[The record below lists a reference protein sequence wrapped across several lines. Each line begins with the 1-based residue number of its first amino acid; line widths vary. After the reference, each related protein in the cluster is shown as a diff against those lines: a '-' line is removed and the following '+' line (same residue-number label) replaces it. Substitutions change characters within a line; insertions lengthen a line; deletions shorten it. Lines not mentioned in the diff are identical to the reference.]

1 MFLETLTDNWSE
13 FIEAFWMT
21 IRLSVAGGILAL
33 VLGVA
38 LAVMRVS
45 PVPILRATGTTW
57 VNLVRNTPL
66 TLIFILV
73 FFGLPKVDISLSPFK
88 VAVVALGFYTAAF
101 ICEAVRSGI
110 NSVGAGQAE
119 AARAVGMTFTQTIS
133 TVVLPQAMRSVVPPL
148 ASVLIALVKN
158 TTIAAGFGV
167 SEPGALRQALS
178 EENPVTGLSYEAMP
192 VLIWVAI
199 GFLILIL
206 PMSIAQQQL
215 ERRWRV
221 SR

>member
-1 MFLETLTDNWSE
+1 MFLDTLTDNFSE
-13 FIEAFWMT
+13 FIDAFWMT

-73 FFGLPKVDISLSPFK
+73 FFGLPKMDVSLSPYK
-88 VAVVALGFYTAAF
+88 VAVVSLGFYTAAF

-110 NSVGAGQAE
+110 NSVAPGQAE

-133 TVVLPQAMRSVVPPL
+133 TVVLPQALRSVVPPL
-148 ASVLIALVKN
+148 ASVLIALTKN

-178 EENPVTGLSYEAMP
+178 EENPITGLSYQAMP
-192 VLIWVAI
+192 VLVWVAV
-199 GFLILIL
+199 GFLVLIL
-206 PMSIAQQQL
+206 PMSIGQQQL

>member
-21 IRLSVAGGILAL
+21 IRLTVAGGILAL
-33 VLGVA
+33 VLGIA

-45 PVPILRATGTTW
+45 PVPVLRAAGATW

-66 TLIFILV
+66 TLVFILV
-73 FFGLPKVDISLSPFK
+73 FFGLPKLDVSLSPFK
-88 VAVVALGFYTAAF
+88 VAVVSLGFYTAAF

-110 NSVGAGQAE
+110 NSVAAGQAE
-119 AARAVGMTFTQTIS
+119 AARAVGMTFGQTIAS
-133 TVVLPQAMRSVVPPL
+133 VVLPQALRSVVPPL
-148 ASVLIALVKN
+148 VSVIIALTKN

-167 SEPGALRQALS
+167 TEPGALRQALS

-199 GFLILIL
+199 GFVLLIL
-206 PMSIAQQQL
+206 PMSIGQQQL
-215 ERRWRV
+215 ERRWSVPR
-221 SR
+221 

>member
-21 IRLSVAGGILAL
+21 IRLTVVSGILAL
-33 VLGVA
+33 VLGIA
-38 LAVMRVS
+38 LAIMRVS
-45 PVPILRATGTTW
+45 PVPVLRATGTTW

-66 TLIFILV
+66 TLVFILV
-73 FFGLPKVDISLSPFK
+73 FFGLPKVDLSLSPFE
-88 VAVVALGFYTAAF
+88 VAVVSLGGYTSAF

-110 NSVGAGQAE
+110 NAVPAGQAE
-119 AARAVGMTFTQTIS
+119 AARAVGMTFTQTVS
-133 TVVLPQAMRSVVPPL
+133 TVVLPQALRSVVPPL
-148 ASVLIALVKN
+148 ASVIIALTKN

-178 EENPVTGLSYEAMP
+178 EENPVTGLSYQAMP

-199 GFLILIL
+199 GFIILIL
-206 PMSIAQQQL
+206 PMSIGQQQL

-221 SR
+221 AR

>member
-13 FIEAFWMT
+13 FIQAFWMT

-73 FFGLPKVDISLSPFK
+73 FFGLPKMDISLNPFQ

-110 NSVGAGQAE
+110 NSVAPGQAE
-119 AARAVGMTFTQTIS
+119 AARAVGMTFTQTVS
-133 TVVLPQAMRSVVPPL
+133 SVVLPQAMRSVVPPL

-206 PMSIAQQQL
+206 PMSLAQQQL

>member
-1 MFLETLTDNWSE
+1 MFLATLTDNFPE
-13 FIEAFWMT
+13 FIDAFWMT
-21 IRLSVAGGILAL
+21 IRLAVAGGILAL

-73 FFGLPKVDISLSPFK
+73 FFGLPKMAVSFSPFQ
-88 VAVVALGFYTAAF
+88 VAVVSLGFYTAAF

-110 NSVGAGQAE
+110 NSVDAGQAE
-119 AARAVGMTFTQTIS
+119 AARAVGMTFTQTIA
-133 TVVLPQAMRSVVPPL
+133 TVVLPQALRSVVPPL
-148 ASVLIALVKN
+148 ASVLIALTKN

-178 EENPVTGLSYEAMP
+178 EENPITGLSYQAIP

-199 GFLILIL
+199 GFVILIL

>member
-21 IRLSVAGGILAL
+21 IRLTVAGAILAL

-45 PVPILRATGTTW
+45 PVPILRAAGTTW

-73 FFGLPKVDISLSPFK
+73 FFGLPKMDVSLSPYK
-88 VAVVALGFYTAAF
+88 VAVVSLGFYTAAF

-110 NSVGAGQAE
+110 NSVAPGQAE
-119 AARAVGMTFTQTIS
+119 AARAVGMTFTQSIS
-133 TVVLPQAMRSVVPPL
+133 TVVLPQALRSVVPPM
-148 ASVLIALVKN
+148 ASVLIALTKN

-178 EENPVTGLSYEAMP
+178 EENPITGLSYEALP
-192 VLIWVAI
+192 VLVWVAL
-199 GFLILIL
+199 GFILLIL